1 MVVSFFF
8 LSFPSLY
15 RILTCF
21 KTIIAQGLIYLS
33 VIWFLEDGHLDLD
46 LEKLGIFNTAKI
58 AFLPI
63 YWNPV
68 KICLMTALEALVVN
82 PSPRSSGIR

>member
-1 MVVSFFF
+1 MMVSFFF

-33 VIWFLEDGHLDLD
+33 VIWFLEDGHLDFD
-46 LEKLGIFNTAKI
+46 LEKLDIFNTAKM
-58 AFLPI
+58 AYLTV

-68 KICLMTALEALVVN
+68 KIGLMTALKALFVN
-82 PSPRSSGIR
+82 PSPGPCGIR